1 MRRIMIFDTTLRDG
15 EQSPGCSMNLQE
27 KLDVARQLKKLG
39 VDVIEA
45 GFAASSKGDTEA
57 IRAIAKEV
65 RGVTVCSLA
74 RCLGSDIEA
83 AADALKDAERPRI
96 HVFIAT
102 SDIHM
107 KSKLRMTEEQV
118 ISAITESVSYA
129 KTKCDD
135 VQFSAEDATRSD
147 RDFLCRALSAAVDA
161 GATTVNVPDT
171 VGYATPSEMAELIKY
186 VKEHVRGIENVTV
199 AAHCH
204 NDLGLAVANTLA
216 AVTAGA
222 GQVECTVNGIGERAG
237 NAALEEIVMG
247 IKVRGDV
254 MDVCTGADISQI
266 YRSSR
271 LVYGIIG
278 YQAPKNKPIVGENAF
293 AHEAGIHQHGVMS
306 DRRTYEIMK
315 PEDIGITADSMALGK
330 HSGRHAFEK
339 RLIELGYE
347 PQKDR
352 LDVLFQKFKEL
363 ADKKKD
369 ITDRD
374 LEAIASEG
382 AVTTERYS
390 LDRFTVQA
398 GNRSTPTCVIRL
410 EKNGEKIE
418 DVAIGDGPVDAAYKA
433 VDKIVRPPEHELF
446 DYSIH
451 SISGGKDALGEVTVK
466 LRMKNGTVTG
476 RGLSTDVIEASIIA
490 YINAVNRLLERTDE
504 NDETD
509 RDL

>member
-1 MRRIMIFDTTLRDG
+1 MRRIIIFDTTLRDG
-15 EQSPGCSMNLQE
+15 EQSPGCSMNLRE
-27 KLDVARQLKKLG
+27 KTDVARQLCRLG

-45 GFAASSKGDTEA
+45 GFAAASKGDRDA
-57 IRAIAKEV
+57 IAAIAKQTK
-65 RGVTVCSLA
+65 GVTVCSLA
-74 RCLGSDIEA
+74 RCLRSDIDA
-83 AADALKDAERPRI
+83 AALALADAEKPRI

-102 SDIHM
+102 SEIHM
-107 KSKLRMTEEQV
+107 KSKLKMTREQV
-118 ISAITESVSYA
+118 VAAVSDSVAYA
-129 KTKCDD
+129 RSKCAD

-147 RDFLCRALSAAVDA
+147 RDFLCRVLAAAIDA
-161 GATTVNVPDT
+161 GASTVNIPDT
-171 VGYATPSEMAELIKY
+171 VGYSTPEETADLVRY
-186 VKEHVRGIENVTV
+186 VKAHTPGIEKAAV

-204 NDLGLAVANTLA
+204 NDLGLAVANSLSA
-216 AVTAGA
+216 AAAGA
-222 GQVECTVNGIGERAG
+222 DQIECTVDGIGERAG

-247 IKVRGDV
+247 IKVRGDALGV
-254 MDVCTGADISQI
+254 YTDIDTTQI

-278 YQAPKNKPIVGENAF
+278 YQAPKNKPVVGDNAF
-293 AHEAGIHQHGVMS
+293 SHEAGIHQHGVLN
-306 DRRTYEIMK
+306 DRRTYEIMR
-315 PEDIGITADSMALGK
+315 PEDVGITRDNMSLGK

-339 RLIELGYE
+339 RLNELGYDPGKE
-347 PQKDR
+347 R
-352 LDVLFQKFKEL
+352 LDVLFEKFKEL

-382 AVTTERYS
+382 DVTTVRYA

-398 GNRSTPTCVIRL
+398 GNKSTPTCVIRL
-410 EKNGEKIE
+410 EKNGEKFE

-433 VDKIVRPPEHELF
+433 VDRIISPPEHELY

-504 NDETD
+504 HDEED
-509 RDL
+509 